1 MDFKELQP
9 SQESIQSQSAFIRY
23 RGEAATDFRTDIS
36 NPSQEEPEAAQGC
49 WRLKG
54 TTLFLT
60 HPACTSCRFWA
71 HFLPQASL
79 VHMHKI
85 PQNCRS
91 EANEGKGL
99 AIGFKG
105 MWPLLTLPLIL
116 REEGS
121 PSLRDSFLTCDTEKR
136 WGSMASKN
144 QSLSQWV
151 RQKSRMLKA
160 ALETPKI
167 THKVG
172 PVCFNAHTVRS
183 TWDLST
189 KGRTNLCL
197 YQPWPPPKDTAS
209 WWDSRLQVTSTIK
222 TACAL
227 ACSLSP
233 NFSKSHYYTLII

>member
-105 MWPLLTLPLIL
+105 MWSLLTLPLIL

-121 PSLRDSFLTCDTEKR
+121 PSLRDSFLTCDTEKKM
-136 WGSMASKN
+136 GKYG
-144 QSLSQWV
+144 V
-151 RQKSRMLKA
+151 QKSVPKSMGKA
-160 ALETPKI
+160 KI
-167 THKVG
+167 TYVK
-172 PVCFNAHTVRS
+172 S
-183 TWDLST
+183 
-189 KGRTNLCL
+189 
-197 YQPWPPPKDTAS
+197 
-209 WWDSRLQVTSTIK
+209 
-222 TACAL
+222 
-227 ACSLSP
+227 SLGNP
-233 NFSKSHYYTLII
+233 